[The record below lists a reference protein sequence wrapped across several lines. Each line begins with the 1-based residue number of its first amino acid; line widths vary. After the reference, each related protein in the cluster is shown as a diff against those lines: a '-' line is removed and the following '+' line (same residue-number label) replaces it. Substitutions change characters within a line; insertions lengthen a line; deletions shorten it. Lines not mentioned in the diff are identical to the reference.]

1 MKTPLREPD
10 RLDRQA
16 DQRDDA
22 TVWEHD
28 EVVVAD
34 QVRDRAGLSQAARAV
49 ALVAGAVV
57 TVIGLIAALRI
68 DWGTAEFDAPLVS
81 AADMAFS
88 PTTAVFTAVLGFFL
102 IGAAASHDS
111 PARITLGA
119 IPAALGAAILL
130 LEDVG
135 TSWNVSDR
143 HGWLA
148 LLVGGVFVVA
158 GLLSER
164 RDLVERRRAVRRTV
178 G

>member
-34 QVRDRAGLSQAARAV
+34 QVRDRAGLSQAA
-49 ALVAGAVV
+49 
-57 TVIGLIAALRI
+57 
-68 DWGTAEFDAPLVS
+68 
-81 AADMAFS
+81 DMPFS
-88 PTTAVFTAVLGFFL
+88 PTTALFPSVLGFFL

-119 IPAALGAAILL
+119 ITAALGAAILL

>member
-119 IPAALGAAILL
+119 ITAALGAAILL

-135 TSWNVSDR
+135 TSWNVSD
-143 HGWLA
+143 
-148 LLVGGVFVVA
+148 
-158 GLLSER
+158 
-164 RDLVERRRAVRRTV
+164 
-178 G
+178 